1 MLAKERRDRLLEL
14 VRVRSFASLPEL
26 AEHLDVSESTVRRD
40 LEQLES
46 EGAAR
51 RIHGGALYTGISPK
65 VPHFDANQPV
75 QWEKKKAIAAAAVT
89 LIEDGDAILLD
100 GGSTTYEVA
109 RLLVG
114 RPLHVVTNSL
124 PVANLFASDSNSDL
138 ILIGGNI
145 CPRTGVA
152 RGPYT
157 DRMLSTVRVRK
168 TIFSVAG
175 IHEEGFFNN
184 DLLLVETERAMMQA
198 ANEVIVV
205 ADSTKFGRQSL
216 THLCPLQAVQH
227 LVVDDGITAPWSA
240 KVRAAGVDLVLAQP
254 LPDRAT
260 RDLRELQDGGKGRQK
275 N

>member
-1 MLAKERRDRLLEL
+1 LPEKNHMLAQQRRDRLLEL

-26 AEHLDVSESTVRRD
+26 AERLEVSESTIRRD
-40 LEQLES
+40 LDQLES

-51 RIHGGALYTGISPK
+51 RIHGGVLYTGTSPK
-65 VPHFDANQPV
+65 LPHFDANQSV
-75 QWEKKKAIAAAAVT
+75 QWENKKAIAHAAVA

-100 GGSTTYEVA
+100 GGSTTYEMA

-114 RPLHVVTNSL
+114 RPLHVVTTSL

-138 ILIGGNI
+138 VLIGGNI

-157 DRMLSTVRVRK
+157 DRMLAMVRVRK

-175 IHEEGFFNN
+175 IHDEGFFNN
-184 DLLLVETERAMMQA
+184 DLLLVETERAMMRA

-227 LVVDDGITAPWSA
+227 LVVDSGITEDWSE
-240 KVRAAGVDLVLAQP
+240 KVRAAGVDLVVAEQHP
-254 LPDRAT
+254 M
-260 RDLRELQDGGKGRQK
+260 K
-275 N
+275 